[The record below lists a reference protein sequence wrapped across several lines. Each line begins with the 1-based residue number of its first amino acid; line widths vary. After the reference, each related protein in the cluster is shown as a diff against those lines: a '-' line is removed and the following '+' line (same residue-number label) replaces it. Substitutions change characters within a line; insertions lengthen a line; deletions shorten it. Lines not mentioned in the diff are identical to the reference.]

1 MHNQRVARLGTLYKK
16 GTRFRVGA
24 LSTLHAGIVDATGI
38 EGSGDDVIAGLDGEN
53 GLMRP
58 EGIVELFG
66 LKMVR
71 FSEGDAS
78 ERYCQCGAKE
88 RFHKR
93 LYYGASSTTRK
104 WPRP

>member
-1 MHNQRVARLGTLYKK
+1 M
-16 GTRFRVGA
+16 
-24 LSTLHAGIVDATGI
+24 VD
-38 EGSGDDVIAGLDGEN
+38 GDDVIAGLDGEN

-66 LKMVR
+66 LEVVS

-78 ERYCQCGAKE
+78 ERYCQYGAKE

-93 LYYGASSTTRK
+93 LYYGASARGVRGAPPKTATTVTF
-104 WPRP
+104 PRLVASYIARAAVGRHEHGDKHEHEYH